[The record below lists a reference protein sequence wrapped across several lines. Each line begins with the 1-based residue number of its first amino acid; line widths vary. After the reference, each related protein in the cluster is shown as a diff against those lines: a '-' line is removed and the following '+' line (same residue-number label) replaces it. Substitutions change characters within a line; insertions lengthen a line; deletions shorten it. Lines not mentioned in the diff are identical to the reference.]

1 MSYSW
6 SLDDVVRRVAYY
18 IDRILKG
25 TPAGELPVERPTRIY
40 LALNLKTA
48 RALGL
53 TLPQSVLPLADEVIE

>member
-25 TPAGELPVERPTRIY
+25 TPAGELPVEQATRFY
-40 LALNLKTA
+40 LTLNLKSA
-48 RALGL
+48 RSLGL
-53 TLPQSVLPLADEVIE
+53 TLPQAVLLRADEVIE

>member
-25 TPAGELPVERPTRIY
+25 TPAGELPVEQATRFY
-40 LALNLKTA
+40 LTLNLKSA
-48 RALGL
+48 RSLGP
-53 TLPQSVLPLADEVIE
+53 TLPQAVLLRADEVIE